1 MRFYIFLYPDI
12 TLQRCTLFPI
22 SYKNNGSIKNKNQ
35 SIPLLYHQKLFNL
48 IKKKR
53 IYCFLN
59 GKFPL
64 FTFNSPFFAI
74 SF

>member
-1 MRFYIFLYPDI
+1 M
-12 TLQRCTLFPI
+12 TKTGQKPI
-22 SYKNNGSIKNKNQ
+22 IKNKNQ

-64 FTFNSPFFAI
+64 FSFNSPFFAI